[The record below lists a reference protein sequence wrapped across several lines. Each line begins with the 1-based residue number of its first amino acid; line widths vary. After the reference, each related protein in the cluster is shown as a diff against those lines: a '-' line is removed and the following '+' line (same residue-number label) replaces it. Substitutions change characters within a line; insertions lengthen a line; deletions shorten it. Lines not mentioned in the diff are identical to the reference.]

1 MPGRFIILSGPPGAG
16 KTTLAVKLVE
26 RSPAPAAVH
35 LHSDDF
41 YDYIKKGFILPWLP
55 ESQAQN
61 ATVAKALAAAAI
73 AYCDGGF
80 DVIMDG
86 VVGPWFI
93 DTYVEAAARAGV
105 ALHYVILRADK
116 AVSAARARSRGIKPI
131 ADYPPRIH
139 EAFADLDAWEDHVVE
154 TSGIDAEEAYAAVR
168 DGVADQR
175 FVII

>member
-41 YDYIKKGFILPWLP
+41 YDYVKKGFILPWLP

-61 ATVAKALAAAAI
+61 ATVARALAAAAI
-73 AYCDGGF
+73 AYCEGDF

-93 DTYVEAAARAGV
+93 DAYEEAAARAGV

-116 AVSAARARSRGIKPI
+116 PTSAARARERDIKPI

-139 EAFADLDAWEDHVVE
+139 EAFAELDAWEDHVLE
-154 TSGIDAEEAYAAVR
+154 TSGIDAEQAYAAVSA
-168 DGVADQR
+168 GLADER
-175 FVII
+175 FLIV